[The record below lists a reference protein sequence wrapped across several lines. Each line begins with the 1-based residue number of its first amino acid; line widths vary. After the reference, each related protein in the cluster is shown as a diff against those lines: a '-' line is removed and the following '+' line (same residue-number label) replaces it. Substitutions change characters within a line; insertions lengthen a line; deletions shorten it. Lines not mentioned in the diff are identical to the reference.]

1 MRVHFLL
8 LAAMMLLGAEACAGV
23 VRVALH
29 PHAVV
34 TGPQVLLGEVAALDG
49 AAADVASLSR
59 LPVAASPRAGIV
71 RHLRVEE
78 VDAALRR
85 VRKES
90 GVQLGGAAETSVTAA
105 VRTIEGSELAD
116 QALAALR
123 QLPEAAGMSL
133 EPGGPVASLEVPAR
147 EFSLRARQID
157 AATLAP
163 RMTVWVDVLV
173 DGRVYRSAQVPVA
186 VTDERTVLVALAD
199 MAAGDELVA
208 ARFETVRR
216 NVAGARAAPLAA
228 GKLQAGLRLARRL
241 RAGEVLGQDCLALAD
256 AVMAGD
262 RVRVLSRESGLL
274 IEMVGTV
281 VHGGVPG
288 QAVDVRVAHS
298 GQALKGVLA
307 AGATVV
313 LR

>member
-1 MRVHFLL
+1 MVLT
-8 LAAMMLLGAEACAGV
+8 GAEACAGV
-23 VRVALH
+23 VRVVLR
-29 PHAVV
+29 PRAVV
-34 TGPQVLLGEVAALDG
+34 AGPEVSLGEVADLEG
-49 AAADVASLSR
+49 APEDVAALVHV
-59 LPVAASPRAGIV
+59 PVAGAPRAGIV
-71 RHLRVEE
+71 KHLRVED

-90 GVQLGGAAETSVTAA
+90 GVRLGGAAETSLAAA
-105 VRTIEGSELAD
+105 VRTIDGSQLAHH
-116 QALAALR
+116 ALEALR
-123 QLPEAAGMSL
+123 QLPEAAGLSL
-133 EPGGPVASLEVPAR
+133 ALGGPVASLEVPAR
-147 EFSLRARQID
+147 ELSLRARPLD

-163 RMTVWVDVLV
+163 HMTVWVDVLV

-186 VTDERTVLVALAD
+186 VSDERSVLVALAD
-199 MAAGDELVA
+199 MVAGDEVVA

-228 GKLQAGLRLARRL
+228 GQLPAGGRLARRL
-241 RAGEVLGQDCLALAD
+241 RAGEILGQDCLAAAD

-262 RVRVLSRESGLL
+262 RVRVISRESGLL
-274 IEMVGTV
+274 IEVAGTV

-298 GQALKGVLA
+298 GQAVKGVLA